1 MTLLYH
7 HFQRGKLCVF
17 AWTLSFI
24 HSCLQFH
31 LVTFFSRFPFDTKNP
46 IGYFIAGICEYVAM
60 ITQAF
65 VLMCIFCF
73 AVGTTLLLISS
84 AEDIKCALIN
94 LERSSKAKK
103 NRSKII
109 MKQLLQ
115 LIELRSNAKQL
126 NEFFLYFHIWHLKIF
141 LFFSRFTYRLIKV
154 FADLIQYICLILF
167 TWTLVTSCVTMLLI
181 QVFVIC

>member
-1 MTLLYH
+1 MHWNFKNSLGNFDTNWCFDTTAHRWLLQ
-7 HFQRGKLCVF
+7 HFLNTIGKWRFCITISNVVSCVCLHGLF
-17 AWTLSFI
+17 YLFI
-24 HSCLQFH
+24 RVFNFICSL
-31 LVTFFSRFPFDTKNP
+31 FFRFPFDTKNP

-65 VLMCIFCF
+65 VSMCIFCF

-126 NEFFLYFHIWHLKIF
+126 NEFLFILSYLASQNFF
-141 LFFSRFTYRLIKV
+141 LFFSLHLQIN
-154 FADLIQYICLILF
+154 
-167 TWTLVTSCVTMLLI
+167 
-181 QVFVIC
+181 